1 MAAGGNKRKSK
12 DLGEKLNGV
21 KTNEGKL
28 HKKNWGKCLENASFW
43 GLNSKKF
50 RGGSSE
56 T

>member
-28 HKKNWGKCLENASFW
+28 HKKKTGGNASKMHLF
-43 GLNSKKF
+43 GV
-50 RGGSSE
+50 
-56 T
+56 